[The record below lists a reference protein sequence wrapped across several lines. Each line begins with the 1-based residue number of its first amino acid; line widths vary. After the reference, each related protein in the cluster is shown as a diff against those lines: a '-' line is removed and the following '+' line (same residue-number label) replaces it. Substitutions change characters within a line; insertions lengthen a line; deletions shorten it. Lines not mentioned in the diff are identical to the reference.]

1 MFLSLNSTNTDEG
14 VISPTNVTFTSS
26 NWNTPQTITITGV
39 DDDVDDDDIA
49 YTIETQ
55 PCVSSDTKY
64 DNLNPVDVSVTNRD
78 NDVAGY
84 IVSPTTVS
92 YSESG
97 SPVTVNFRLSS
108 KPTANVSFTI
118 TSENTDKGTV
128 SPASFTFTPANWNT
142 DQVLTIT
149 PVNNSVDDGDVTF
162 TVTTSAATSA
172 DSKYNSLNPP
182 DIQVTCT
189 DDDVAGITVSA
200 ISGNTREDGTTATFT
215 IVLNTEPTA
224 DVTIDVE
231 SSNTAEGTVSPASVT
246 FTSANWNTPQTITVT
261 GVDDAVAD
269 GNQTYTIIIHPAVS
283 TDTNYN
289 GIDPDDLSLQ
299 NIDNDQAGVNVFPV
313 SGLITT
319 EAGGTATFQMLLNT
333 APTADVTVN
342 FVSSNTSEGT
352 VSPASHVFNAGNWNS
367 PVTVTLTGVDDDIE
381 DGDQPYQVTNNPSAD
396 GDYNNLAIDP

>member
-1 MFLSLNSTNTDEG
+1 M
-14 VISPTNVTFTSS
+14 
-26 NWNTPQTITITGV
+26 
-39 DDDVDDDDIA
+39 DDDDIA

-55 PCVSSDTKY
+55 PCVSTDIKY

-84 IVSPTTVS
+84 IVSPTSVS

-97 SPVTVNFRLSS
+97 SPATVNFRLAT
-108 KPTANVSFTI
+108 KPTANVTFTI
-118 TSENTDKGTV
+118 TSENTNKGTV
-128 SPASFTFTPANWNT
+128 SPASLTFTPANWNV

-149 PVNNSVDDGDVTF
+149 PVNNSIDDGDVTF
-162 TVTTSAATSA
+162 SVTTAGATST
-172 DSKYNSLNPP
+172 DSKYNNLNPP
-182 DIQVTCT
+182 DIQVTCI

-224 DVTIDVE
+224 DVTINVE

-269 GNQTYTIIIHPAVS
+269 GNQTYTIIIHSAVS
-283 TDTNYN
+283 ADPNYN
-289 GIDPDDLSLQ
+289 GIDPDDITLQ

-319 EAGGTATFQMLLNT
+319 EGW
-333 APTADVTVN
+333 
-342 FVSSNTSEGT
+342 
-352 VSPASHVFNAGNWNS
+352 WNS
-367 PVTVTLTGVDDDIE
+367 NVPD
-381 DGDQPYQVTNNPSAD
+381 A
-396 GDYNNLAIDP
+396 A